1 MQYFLT
7 TVSSLLFPVPVS
19 FHPSSLPDPLPF
31 CHNRLLKI
39 TIKHNKVNYH
49 RNPEKISSNLDKAN
63 QQQEKR
69 SKKNQRSV
77 NPEFRSPLRIVD
89 SKL

>member
-1 MQYFLT
+1 MS

-31 CHNRLLKI
+31 CHNKLPKI
-39 TIKHNKVNYH
+39 IIKHNKINYC
-49 RNPEKISSNLDKAN
+49 RNTEKISSKLDKAN

-77 NPEFRSPLRIVD
+77 NSEIKSPLRILT